1 MLARRGAGTP
11 PKTKLTRRSG
21 VDDLVAANGETVY
34 CQECQGKK
42 WETFSRSESHF
53 RYVSVVAANISER
66 LFLAASSNLNKNHT
80 HTFHLAPSV
89 DITLSHWG
97 LQVQK
102 IPLKRFSKI
111 PLMHIK

>member
-1 MLARRGAGTP
+1 M
-11 PKTKLTRRSG
+11 
-21 VDDLVAANGETVY
+21 DDLVAANGKRVN
-34 CQECQGKK
+34 CQKCQGKK
-42 WETFSRSESHF
+42 KETLSRSGSHC
-53 RYVSVVAANISER
+53 RYVSVVTANIGEC

-80 HTFHLAPSV
+80 HTFHLASRV

-102 IPLKRFSKI
+102 IPLKRFSEI